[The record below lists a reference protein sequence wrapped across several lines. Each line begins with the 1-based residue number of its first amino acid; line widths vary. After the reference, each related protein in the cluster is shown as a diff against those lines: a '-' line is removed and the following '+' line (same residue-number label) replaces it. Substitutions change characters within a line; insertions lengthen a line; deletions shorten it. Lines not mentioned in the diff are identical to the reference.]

1 MMATTLE
8 DLSRALAAAVESGG
22 QSVVRVEGRRRLP
35 ASGIAWS
42 EDGVIVTAHHT
53 LERDEGIVVGL
64 ADGSEAAASLVGRD
78 PSTDLAVLRVQGHR
92 LEAANWAEE
101 SSARVGHM
109 VLALGRPGATVLATQ
124 GIVSALGEAW
134 RTPGGGSV
142 DRFFQTDVV
151 MYPGFSGGPLVD
163 ASGRTL
169 GLNTS
174 ALARGISLTIPAAT
188 LRRVTEALLRHGRI
202 QRGYL
207 GVGAQPVRLPED
219 VAAKAGQAS
228 GLMLASVEPDSPAGR
243 GGLLLGDVLISL
255 DGEPLRGMEDLLN
268 ALGSDRVGKTVE
280 IGMLRGGQMSSVKV
294 RLEERGK
301 GS

>member
-1 MMATTLE
+1 MATTLE

-22 QSVVRVEGRRRLP
+22 RSVVRVEGRRRLP

-42 EDGVIVTAHHT
+42 DDGVIVTAHHT

-64 ADGSEAAASLVGRD
+64 ADGTEAAASLVGRD
-78 PSTDLAVLRVQGHR
+78 PSTDLAVLRVQGQR
-92 LEAANWAEE
+92 LEAATWAEE
-101 SSARVGHM
+101 PSARVGHI

-124 GIVSALGEAW
+124 GIISALGEAW
-134 RTPGGGSV
+134 RTPSGGSV

-163 ASGRTL
+163 ASGQTL

-174 ALARGISLTIPAAT
+174 ALARGISLTIPSAT

-228 GLMLASVEPDSPAGR
+228 GLMLASVEPDSPAGK

-280 IGMLRGGQMSSVKV
+280 IGLLRGGQMSNVKV

-301 GS
+301 GG

>member
-1 MMATTLE
+1 
-8 DLSRALAAAVESGG
+8 
-22 QSVVRVEGRRRLP
+22 LP

>member
-1 MMATTLE
+1 MATTLE

-22 QSVVRVEGRRRLP
+22 RSVVRVEGRRRLP

-42 EDGVIVTAHHT
+42 EDGVVVTAHHT

-64 ADGSEAAASLVGRD
+64 ADGTEAAASLVGRD
-78 PSTDLAVLRVQGHR
+78 PSTDLAVLRVQGQR

-101 SSARVGHM
+101 SSARVGHII
-109 VLALGRPGATVLATQ
+109 LALGRPGATVLATQ
-124 GIVSALGEAW
+124 GIISALGEAW

-174 ALARGISLTIPAAT
+174 ALARGISLTIPGAT

-228 GLMLASVEPDSPAGR
+228 GLMLASVEPDSPAGK

-280 IGMLRGGQMSSVKV
+280 VGLLRGGQMSSVKV

>member
-1 MMATTLE
+1 MATTLE